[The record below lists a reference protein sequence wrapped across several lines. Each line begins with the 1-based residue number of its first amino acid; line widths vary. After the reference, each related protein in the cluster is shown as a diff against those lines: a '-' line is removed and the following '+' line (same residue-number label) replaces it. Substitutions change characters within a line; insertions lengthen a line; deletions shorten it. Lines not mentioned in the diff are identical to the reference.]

1 MEFFDEAT
9 EQQCYGYVAT
19 NPEPIRTLHGAM
31 NLKVEPA
38 LLRVLGGVG
47 DMPADLHVTG
57 AHLAWDGSLSPA
69 GLGVLDPQQIDGQ
82 GGANRWW
89 TSRTAAT
96 FVTGAGQ
103 PHSSIHRCVAMWA
116 LASS

>member
-38 LLRVLGGVG
+38 LLRVLGG
-47 DMPADLHVTG
+47 DN
-57 AHLAWDGSLSPA
+57 
-69 GLGVLDPQQIDGQ
+69 Q
-82 GGANRWW
+82 GENGH
-89 TSRTAAT
+89 S
-96 FVTGAGQ
+96 Q
-103 PHSSIHRCVAMWA
+103 KSSSIVLGNIEPSHAGVWRAMRK
-116 LASS
+116 LGL